1 MDLFKNNKMTVNSD
15 KFQTILLDKRKSD
28 NTNHRIVVHNQNKKV
43 VSSVELLEI
52 QTDDKFN
59 FNLHI
64 SNICMSA
71 ANQLN
76 VLITLKVTFSGWWFS
91 KFS

>member
-1 MDLFKNNKMTVNSD
+1 MIVNSD
-15 KFQTILLDKRKSD
+15 KFQTILLDKRKSN
-28 NTNHRIVVHNQNKKV
+28 NTNHGIVVHNQNKKV

-52 QTDDKFN
+52 QTDDKLN